1 MEEVILRRGLKM
13 IKEIFEQ
20 STQSQDPDLFRI
32 PDIIN
37 SLDEK
42 QIQSKQW
49 LVDTLA
55 SVLAGGNVRVNSLK
69 DPIATEFETI
79 VIGGGWYGLLG
90 YLLKLKFPDSSIVNT
105 DIDENAIVIAEKMF
119 PEITHEVIDMVNEN
133 YYDKHGKEDNWRT
146 DPWDKSV
153 PLHWHDRTKKDL
165 HWRMK
170 HKKRV
175 FISTSIEHIH
185 VDDVDSILFYNP
197 NKTVALQSN
206 NFFDHP
212 SHINCSETLDDF
224 KEYISPMLKEVYYAG
239 ELYLDDYTRFM
250 IIGKT

>member
-20 STQSQDPDLFRI
+20 STQSQDEDLFRI

-69 DPIATEFETI
+69 EPIATEFETI

-133 YYDKHGKEDNWRT
+133 YYDKYGKEDNWGT
-146 DPWDKSV
+146 DPWGKSI
-153 PLHWHDRTKKDL
+153 PLHWHK
-165 HWRMK
+165 K

-197 NKTVALQSN
+197 NKTVVLQSN
-206 NFFDHP
+206 DYFDHP
-212 SHINCSETLDDF
+212 THINCSKSLDDF
-224 KEYISPMLKEVYYAG
+224 KEYISPMLKEIYYAG

>member
-1 MEEVILRRGLKM
+1 M

-55 SVLAGGNVRVNSLK
+55 SVLAGGNIQINNETGSI
-69 DPIATEFETI
+69 PNPPATEFETI

>member
-1 MEEVILRRGLKM
+1 MKT

-42 QIQSKQW
+42 QIKSKQW

-55 SVLAGGNVRVNSLK
+55 EYY
-69 DPIATEFETI
+69 TEDGTI

-90 YLLKLKFPDSSIVNT
+90 YLLKLKFPDNSIVNT

-119 PEITHEVIDMVNEN
+119 PEIKHEVIDMVNEN
-133 YYDKHGKEDNWRT
+133 YYDKYGKEDNWGT
-146 DPWDKSV
+146 DAWGKSI
-153 PLHWHDRTKKDL
+153 PLHWHK
-165 HWRMK
+165 K

-185 VDDVDSILFYNP
+185 TDDVDSILFYNP
-197 NKTVALQSN
+197 NKTVVLQSN
-206 NFFDHP
+206 NFYDHP
-212 SHINCSETLDDF
+212 THINCSETLDDF